1 MSVIEL
7 ASRRKKPQPKAEKL
21 YECLK
26 CQSLH
31 FQIRE
36 SGSIAC
42 STCSSLISNLMAI
55 SVMKPL

>member
-1 MSVIEL
+1 MSVIEME
-7 ASRRKKPQPKAEKL
+7 SRRKKPQPKAENL

-42 STCSSLISNLMAI
+42 SNCSSLINNLMVI
-55 SVMKPL
+55 QVMRPL